1 MKPDQSSQSVEDNFF
16 DLFETYQ
23 DAIFRFVLFRVKN
36 RALATDITQDVFTRV
51 WQYLAGGQKIDHPQ
65 AFLYRTARNAV
76 VDYYKRSKTYSLDD
90 LVTEGFEPE
99 VDTTNDA
106 IFKQDDIA
114 SVQKLLEELDEKS
127 KQIIFLRYAEE
138 RSLDDI
144 AELFDKTPNALAVQ
158 IHRIIEKLRKSYD
171 KYHGE

>member
-1 MKPDQSSQSVEDNFF
+1 M
-16 DLFETYQ
+16 
-23 DAIFRFVLFRVKN
+23 
-36 RALATDITQDVFTRV
+36 
-51 WQYLAGGQKIDHPQ
+51 
-65 AFLYRTARNAV
+65 
-76 VDYYKRSKTYSLDD
+76 DD

-99 VDTTNDA
+99 VDTTNDE

-144 AELFDKTPNALAVQ
+144 AALFDKTPNALAVQ